1 MSAPKIAIEFG
12 WAAPT
17 IAQQFPD
24 MEDNDAYHFQ
34 QDAVALSRLK
44 IRGVI
49 TEAEHAAAIR
59 RLAKSIWKA
68 AQEKPNECG

>member
-1 MSAPKIAIEFG
+1 MKIEFG

-24 MEDNDAYHFQ
+24 MDENDAYHFQ
-34 QDAVALSRLK
+34 QDAVTLSRLK

-49 TEAEHAAAIR
+49 TEAEHRAAIQ
-59 RLAKSIWKA
+59 RLSKAIAKSAKKGPA
-68 AQEKPNECG
+68 HD

>member
-1 MSAPKIAIEFG
+1 MTANQKFAIEFG

-24 MEDNDAYHFQ
+24 MDDNDAYHFQ
-34 QDAVALSRLK
+34 QDAVTLSRRK

-49 TEAEHAAAIR
+49 TEAEHKAATK
-59 RLAKSIWKA
+59 RLAKAIWKA
-68 AQEKPNECG
+68 AK